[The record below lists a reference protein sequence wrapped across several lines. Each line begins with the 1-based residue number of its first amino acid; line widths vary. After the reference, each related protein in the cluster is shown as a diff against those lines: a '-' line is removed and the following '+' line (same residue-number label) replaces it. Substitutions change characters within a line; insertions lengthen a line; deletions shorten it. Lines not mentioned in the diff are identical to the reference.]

1 MKTGAKICAWILV
14 FLLTAGLTVTVAGTL
29 GVQALTN
36 EELHIR
42 AATDEGIIR
51 GQMERIL
58 EEIDLLAEEY
68 GFSAERVKETIRED
82 EIRELNRETAIWWTR
97 MITEGETESA
107 PKWKTGETT
116 QAIYESMTGTRSGEE
131 ALSDSVEASEIIAK
145 EVQTAVAPTREV
157 LLITGVGYVNRRA
170 DIPAIL
176 RTAVESPMLGLVSCL
191 LAAGLIALLAGG
203 RIREGLKFFGTAL
216 AGTGISLVGCGIAVK
231 IINMEGMIR
240 KAAEGLANEYAALTR
255 SVMWEGIL
263 LTAGLFIGGML
274 CLALY
279 RRGTGREENG
289 ETEAC

>member
-1 MKTGAKICAWILV
+1 ML
-14 FLLTAGLTVTVAGTL
+14 
-29 GVQALTN
+29 
-36 EELHIR
+36 
-42 AATDEGIIR
+42 
-51 GQMERIL
+51 
-58 EEIDLLAEEY
+58 
-68 GFSAERVKETIRED
+68 
-82 EIRELNRETAIWWTR
+82 LNRETAIWWTR
-97 MITEGETESA
+97 MITEGETKSA